1 MKGKKTVRAARLR
14 RHERVRERVVGTPQR
29 PRLCVFRSL
38 KHIYAQ
44 IIDDEAGRTLV
55 AASDLEADFRLPT
68 DGKKAARPKK
78 GVARSESAPDGDG
91 KGKAKKDVAGRVG
104 GLLAQRALER
114 GIKMVV
120 FDRGGYRFHGRVKA
134 LAEAA
139 RETGLEF

>member
-14 RHERVRERVVGTPQR
+14 RHERVRERVAGTPQR

-55 AASDLEADFRLPT
+55 AASDLEKDIRLPT
-68 DGKKAARPKK
+68 DGKKPTKSKKAVSRP
-78 GVARSESAPDGDG
+78 ESAPPAQ
-91 KGKAKKDVAGRVG
+91 GKAKRDVAGRVG
-104 GLLAQRALER
+104 GLLARRALES

-139 RETGLEF
+139 REAGLQF

>member
-1 MKGKKTVRAARLR
+1 MKAKKTVRAARLR

-44 IIDDEAGRTLV
+44 IIDDRAGRTLV
-55 AASDLEADFRLPT
+55 AASDLETDLRLQT
-68 DGKKAARPKK
+68 DGKKAARSKK
-78 GVARSESAPDGDG
+78 GVSRAETASPVQ
-91 KGKAKKDVAGRVG
+91 GKAKKDVAGLVG

-139 RETGLEF
+139 RETGLQF